1 MMEDG
6 ALSYLMAL
14 LTTPRRPFCSRKA
27 NQLDVVDAA
36 AASCNLQLRKTLD
49 VMTSGGNI
57 QIKSV

>member
-14 LTTPRRPFCSRKA
+14 LTTPRRPFRSRKA
-27 NQLDVVDAA
+27 NQLDIVDVA
-36 AASCNLQLRKTLD
+36 AASCNLQLKKTQD
-49 VMTSGGNI
+49 VMTSWGNS